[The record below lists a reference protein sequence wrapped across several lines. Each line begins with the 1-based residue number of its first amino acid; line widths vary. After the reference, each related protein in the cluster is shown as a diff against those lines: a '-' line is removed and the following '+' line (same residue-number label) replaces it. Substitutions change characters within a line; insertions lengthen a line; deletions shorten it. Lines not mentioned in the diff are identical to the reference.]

1 MLLTDLPFPVTVV
14 APDGWAEY
22 TKAPDDI
29 RNWGMTGIRKYNRI
43 GFIVA
48 DGKGAVWRMVA
59 IQAQGKVSLWD
70 RLRLMPALVPAEVT
84 LEPVSGDPLAIFRD
98 AFLKAL
104 EKDDDSLTQFHSTEQ
119 IKDLLSSADSLS
131 KLLSTLHRMRVT

>member
-1 MLLTDLPFPVTVV
+1 
-14 APDGWAEY
+14 
-22 TKAPDDI
+22 
-29 RNWGMTGIRKYNRI
+29 MTGIRKYNRI